1 MKNPFNLVSIALFVL
16 ALAVFLF
23 FNRAVFALGL

>member
-1 MKNPFNLVSIALFVL
+1 VRNPFTLIRVALFML
-16 ALAVFLF
+16 ALAAFLF

>member
-1 MKNPFNLVSIALFVL
+1 VKNPFNLVSIALFVL

>member
-1 MKNPFNLVSIALFVL
+1 VRNPFNLIRVALFVL
-16 ALAVFLF
+16 ALAAFLF